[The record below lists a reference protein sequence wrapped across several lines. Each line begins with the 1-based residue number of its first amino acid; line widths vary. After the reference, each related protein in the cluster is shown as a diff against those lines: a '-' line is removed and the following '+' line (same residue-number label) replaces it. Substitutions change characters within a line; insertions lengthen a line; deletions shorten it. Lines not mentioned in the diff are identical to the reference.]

1 VAAAIRPYVDLG
13 FTTIIVR
20 LPAPYD
26 AETLA
31 RIGEVRTALA
41 VASAPAA

>member
-1 VAAAIRPYVDLG
+1 
-13 FTTIIVR
+13 VR

-31 RIGEVRTALA
+31 RIGEVRAALA
-41 VASAPAA
+41 AGSTAPA